1 MIVSGKEA
9 WKRNVLNA
17 DGRLTETGQIAYHVV
32 RQDVPEES
40 LSKSHLLRT
49 AADSGDRHAPALLQ
63 PPTCI
68 WVAYFQGPTSTV
80 VGGVAQW

>member
-40 LSKSHLLRT
+40 LAPNSSRQRRQARSSTPPAPYLYLRGLLLRGKT
-49 AADSGDRHAPALLQ
+49 EHYERPDLRA
-63 PPTCI
+63 
-68 WVAYFQGPTSTV
+68 
-80 VGGVAQW
+80 

>member
-9 WKRNVLNA
+9 WNRNVLNA

-49 AADSGDRHAPALLQ
+49 AADRNAPALLQ

-68 WVAYFQGPTSTV
+68 
-80 VGGVAQW
+80 